1 MRRERR
7 QEKRE
12 VEGMSRILFSKKH
25 LRIWS
30 RKKCQR
36 ERGNAVMKNKGDK
49 DSNEELKIPSHQMS
63 IEINLKFWTSLL
75 FPRRRLQCSQEIGK

>member
-1 MRRERR
+1 
-7 QEKRE
+7 
-12 VEGMSRILFSKKH
+12 
-25 LRIWS
+25 
-30 RKKCQR
+30 
-36 ERGNAVMKNKGDK
+36 MKNKGDK